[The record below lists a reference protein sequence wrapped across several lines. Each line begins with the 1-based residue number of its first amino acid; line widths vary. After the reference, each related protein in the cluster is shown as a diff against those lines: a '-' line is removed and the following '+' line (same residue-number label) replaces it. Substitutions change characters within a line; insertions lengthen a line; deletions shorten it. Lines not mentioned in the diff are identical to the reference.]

1 LEPVFGGSA
10 TKGNRVFGKN
20 RSIEGVQSGAK
31 KPSKCS
37 RSQPTVSEP
46 TAVAEDASMAMDELR
61 VPQTTPTQ
69 ELDAEQPVDAEM
81 LAADSA
87 ATGRGRSKSKSK
99 KPSAAPAQVER
110 ESSRSRQAA
119 PASIEPVV
127 GEAQNPCEQGIGHV
141 YATPKKSTEK
151 ASAQFGGKPLSA
163 YSRLLTVER
172 TAAADFADQFQRFYS
187 GPGDG
192 NEACDSDDRPILPPV
207 STSAKAASRHLF
219 PAEGSHDSKM
229 RPDSTPKLTKVPST
243 TRKPAA
249 LIQVSCCGLP
259 RILTA

>member
-119 PASIEPVV
+119 SVSSEAEKRSEP
-127 GEAQNPCEQGIGHV
+127 
-141 YATPKKSTEK
+141 
-151 ASAQFGGKPLSA
+151 SAVA
-163 YSRLLTVER
+163 EDASRLR
-172 TAAADFADQFQRFYS
+172 TLVSRASVMSMQRLRR
-187 GPGDG
+187 
-192 NEACDSDDRPILPPV
+192 ARRRPAR
-207 STSAKAASRHLF
+207 SSEASR
-219 PAEGSHDSKM
+219 
-229 RPDSTPKLTKVPST
+229 
-243 TRKPAA
+243 
-249 LIQVSCCGLP
+249 
-259 RILTA
+259 